1 VRSQHPNETENG
13 ARGKRCDMD
22 GKPGGCFRGKKT
34 SYATA
39 IVENNTAG
47 VRDRQGGNR
56 TREAGN
62 RDEVESVVAKLSFA
76 THSSNESG
84 KTILPFLS
92 NPKVTPDEPPC
103 PSEANPV

>member
-1 VRSQHPNETENG
+1 
-13 ARGKRCDMD
+13 MD

-47 VRDRQGGNR
+47 VRERQGGNR